1 MLATK
6 PSRAVHPLPHSLAT
20 SLAEAGIAQEDVL
33 VATDTDLQLDGAY
46 LEGWVIVTRDG
57 LLFFSR
63 APQNGHYDLLK
74 KIALEEVESART
86 DARVGSGFLEVKKE
100 GLYEEVARFSN
111 RYTDKFVR
119 LAGRINGLAQGRQI
133 DGGIAEE
140 ESEGRCRKCGMRVP
154 ERRMTICP
162 KCIKRGQ
169 VFMRFLG
176 RTRNYLPHTVAACA
190 LVVLTILIQL
200 IPAQFQRVLIDNVFL
215 NEPLPAWFAAVTELF
230 NFHEPM
236 EWLYL
241 LVMALAVT
249 TAAGSMVAW
258 ARERL
263 SVWINNR
270 MGYDLRKEVFERL
283 QELAVRYHDTHPVG
297 QLMTRCSQDVEAL
310 QGFINQL
317 TSGFGYQIILVVS
330 VAIVMLM
337 TSWQLTLWAVLP
349 APLVMVCTVWF
360 YRRIVPDWQK
370 YWTSRS
376 NLSNALHGSLNGV
389 RVVKAFAQEAR
400 ESSRFDRYSVRFRD
414 AGYNVGYA
422 NAWFYPA
429 MGWLFQFGSYA
440 VWLTG
445 GYALLHA
452 TSLGGDQELTV
463 GTLVLFLSYLAMFYA
478 PLNSLT
484 QMSTWFT
491 SFTTQAHRVFEVLDE
506 DPEVAESDDAVDVE
520 IAGAIAFRN
529 VTFGYDPH
537 IPVIH
542 DVSFAIQPGEMVGIV
557 GHSGSGKSTTANLIM
572 RFYDATGGVITVDGT
587 DIKQIHKHSLRR
599 QVGLVAQDPFLFRG
613 SIADN
618 IAYGNPDVAPE
629 RVLNAALAANAHMF
643 ITRIH
648 DGYDA
653 RLGEHGSGLSGG
665 ERQRVAIA
673 RALLHDPRILILDE
687 ATSSVDAIAE
697 REIQRAL
704 EALSAG
710 RTTIAIAHRLS
721 TLRNCHRILV
731 FEEGVIRE
739 QGSHDHLMAVGGI
752 YKRLVDIQTQLN
764 ANGTSAQE
772 LAAMRDNVGQ
782 NGLADANGHANGH
795 GAVSTDERE
804 NNHGERSRPP
814 EISYLDPAKLCIT
827 TSRTGGMRVE
837 YASEAYPHVRAYR
850 CFPTSRPSEFI
861 ALWTGSSALEHQEIG
876 IIRRLHELAADSRRA
891 VELELAKRYFIHYI
905 KRIYCITE
913 DIGFLTWEVDTDKG
927 RMEFLMKRWERS
939 AVVET
944 PNNGCIILDLDMNR
958 YEIEDLD
965 RLDVD
970 SRGKFLDYI
979 YW

>member
-1 MLATK
+1 MLATER
-6 PSRAVHPLPHSLAT
+6 PRGLHALPHSLAA
-20 SLAEAGIAQEDVL
+20 SLAEAGIDQGDVV

-46 LEGWVIVTRDG
+46 REGWVIVTRDG
-57 LLFFSR
+57 LLVFSR
-63 APQNGHYDLLK
+63 APQNGHYDLSK
-74 KIALEEVESART
+74 KVALEEVESART
-86 DARVGSGFLEVKKE
+86 DTRVGSGFLEVKTE
-100 GLYEEVARFSN
+100 GLYEEIARFSN

-119 LAGRINGLAQGRQI
+119 LAGRINGLTQGRVI
-133 DGGIAEE
+133 EPALADD
-140 ESEGRCRKCGMRVP
+140 ESEGRCRKCGTRVP

-169 VFMRFLG
+169 VFLRFLG
-176 RTRNYLPHTVAACA
+176 RTRNYLPHTVAACV
-190 LVVLTILIQL
+190 LVVVTILIQL

-215 NEPLPAWFAAVTELF
+215 NQPLPVWFAAVTNIF

-241 LVMALAVT
+241 LVMALAIT
-249 TAAGSMVAW
+249 TAAGSVVAW

-270 MGYDLRKEVFERL
+270 MGYDLRREVFERL

-317 TSGFGYQIILVVS
+317 TSGFGYQIILVIS
-330 VAIVMLM
+330 VAVVMLM

-349 APLVMVCTVWF
+349 APFVMICTVWF

-400 ESSRFDRYSVRFRD
+400 EADRFDRYSSRFRD

-429 MGWLFQFGSYA
+429 MGWVFQFGSYA

-445 GYALLHA
+445 GYALLHG

-506 DPEVAESDDAVDVE
+506 DPEVAESEEAVDVE
-520 IAGAIAFRN
+520 IAGAIAFKN

-542 DVSFAIQPGEMVGIV
+542 DISFEIHPGEMVGIV

-572 RFYDATGGVITVDGT
+572 RFYDANQGVISVDGT
-587 DIKQIHKHSLRR
+587 DIRGINKHCLRR

-618 IAYGNPDVAPE
+618 VAYGNPDVAPE
-629 RVLNAALAANAHMF
+629 RILDAALAANAHMF

-721 TLRNCHRILV
+721 TLRNCDRILV

-739 QGSHDHLMAVGGI
+739 QGSHLDLMAQNGI

-764 ANGTSAQE
+764 AHDTSAQDLAE
-772 LAAMRDNVGQ
+772 LNKHEIVTG
-782 NGLADANGHANGH
+782 NGNGHANVH
-795 GAVSTDERE
+795 GAVKSNGRE
-804 NNHGERSRPP
+804 NGRRVRSAAPQ
-814 EISYLDPAKLCIT
+814 IQYLDPAKLRIT

-837 YASEAYPHVRAYR
+837 HDGQAYPHVRAYR
-850 CFPTSRPSEFI
+850 CFPTSRPSAFI
-861 ALWTGSSALEHQEIG
+861 ALWIGNSALEHKEIG
-876 IIRRLHELAADSRRA
+876 VVRWLHELDSDSRKA

-905 KRIYCITE
+905 KRINSITE
-913 DIGFLTWEVDTDKG
+913 DIGFLTWDVDTDKG

-944 PNNGCIILDLDMNR
+944 PNNGCILLDLDMNR

-965 RLDVD
+965 RLDEE